1 MKRKHKIV
9 DASISEPLLGNP
21 VAVVLAAEHLDHRQM
36 RAIARW
42 TNLSETTFVLPPR
55 TEHADCLR
63 IFSLGGEL
71 PYSILG
77 RARVACRETRR
88 DQRGSL
94 SQIHLQNRRA
104 LRHMCRR
111 NTALLKAR
119 QAIAAH
125 RIDRPVRHLGIT
137 SKLAASGDGLSAGPR
152 KAQSSALAG
161 ALPGPA
167 FASACLRKI
176 VIPHDE
182 RIHIDRNRSER
193 CFDQSRSFRALHV
206 SLEGWQRADHAE

>member
-1 MKRKHKIV
+1 
-9 DASISEPLLGNP
+9 
-21 VAVVLAAEHLDHRQM
+21 
-36 RAIARW
+36 
-42 TNLSETTFVLPPR
+42 
-55 TEHADCLR
+55 
-63 IFSLGGEL
+63 
-71 PYSILG
+71 
-77 RARVACRETRR
+77 
-88 DQRGSL
+88 
-94 SQIHLQNRRA
+94 
-104 LRHMCRR
+104 MCRR

-206 SLEGWQRADHAE
+206 SLEGWQRADHAERQAFIGLQVDLEFTIFLQIAFVRFVDHIDDRA